1 MFLARLALI
10 AFAFAQKLDIPTIE
24 IADGVKLPLA
34 GLGTWLYDDDTAY
47 NAVSSGLKLGITH
60 IDTAFDYSNAKGIG
74 RALAETSRSRDSY
87 FITTKIEGGLNYT
100 RTIEEHN
107 ANLAGLGIE
116 YADLLLT
123 HFPTTMANPPVGSTA
138 ARQEQW
144 RALEDLVLAGKARAI
159 GVSHYCQRHMMD
171 ILTMENLRIRPAINQ
186 VEFHVGM
193 GSASPLA
200 DDYRHWLATKNITYQ
215 SFSPLCGPCC
225 MGDTTGKCT
234 YNKELLTGELVTSI
248 GAKYNKTGP
257 QVALRWQV
265 QQGIPVIPKSDNPK
279 HILQNV
285 QLFDFELSDEDMS
298 ALTSSPTPPVCGGG
312 DGKTSGDCG
321 LS

>member
-1 MFLARLALI
+1 MILASILFLTRG
-10 AFAFAQKLDIPTIE
+10 FAQLNIPTIE
-24 IADGVKLPLA
+24 IAPGVNLPLA
-34 GLGTWLYDDDTAY
+34 GLGTWLYDDATAY
-47 NAVSSGLKLGITH
+47 TAVSNGLKLGATH

-74 RALAETSRSRDSY
+74 KALAESSRPRDSY

-100 RTIEEHN
+100 TIEEHN
-107 ANLAGLGIE
+107 ANLEGLGIE

-144 RALEDLVLAGKARAI
+144 RALEDLVLAGKAKAI

-171 ILTMENLRIRPAINQ
+171 ILNMPNLRIRPAINQ

-193 GSASPLA
+193 GMAGPEA
-200 DDYRHWLATKNITYQ
+200 TDYRSWLATQNITYQ

-225 MGDTTGKCT
+225 MGDSTGTCT
-234 YNKELLTGELVTSI
+234 YNKELITGELVTSI

-279 HILQNV
+279 HILQNM
-285 QLFDFELSDEDMS
+285 QLFDFELSGEDM
-298 ALTSSPTPPVCGGG
+298 ARLTSSPTPPVTGGG

-321 LS
+321 LP